1 MGKRGPRP
9 TPTTILRFRGSELA
23 AQRENE
29 PEGSDGPPMML
40 PFVNADDIARRYF
53 DRLIEDLRRLGL
65 YAAEDFMAHNA
76 WAHACAE
83 FERADATCR
92 EKGLVLENGHGA
104 CISGW
109 KKLRDDARAEVA
121 RLSKCF
127 GLTPADR
134 VGLKSSRKPKGDAS
148 GIELLLKSKTA

>member
-1 MGKRGPRP
+1 MGRKP
-9 TPTTILRFRGSELA
+9 TPTAILRFRGSEKGMA
-23 AQRENE
+23 RADE
-29 PEGSDGPPMML
+29 PEGTDGPPLVL
-40 PFVNADDIARRYF
+40 PYVASDDIARRYF

-65 YAAEDFMAHNA
+65 YAAEDYAAHNA

-83 FERADATCR
+83 FERSDATCR
-92 EKGLVLENGHGA
+92 EKGLVLETAQGSY
-104 CISGW
+104 ISPW

-134 VGLKSSRKPKGDAS
+134 VGLKSSGKPKGDAS
-148 GIELLLKSKTA
+148 GIESLLKSKTA